1 MNCEITTDNGALRG
15 MSEDERKQLADGIDF
30 VYTNILLN
38 SANTVLGKNINYNRD
53 IIKTLSINNVPYYI
67 HPILSK
73 RGIDTTFK
81 VSIKVIGHTLLN
93 NPIAVFKGE
102 YNSLLNFSEEI
113 EQLNDKIKNPP
124 KPTTDELEEDETPVE
139 SEPQTEEPKEETKE
153 ETIETTPVPSTSES
167 SNANSLDNSEN
178 ENTASAKS
186 NSLPEEPED
195 EPKEKAIEPAS
206 NSLTPEPSIDNS
218 SDDDSEN
225 EKTESS
231 SAHTPLAASYE
242 PTLHNV
248 GIEFPSDKKV
258 EKKTKSHSLF
268 SSRKKKSRKKN
279 K

>member
-1 MNCEITTDNGALRG
+1 MNCEITTDNRALRG

-30 VYTNILLN
+30 VYANILLN

-53 IIKTLSINNVPYYI
+53 IIKTISINKVPYYI

-81 VSIKVIGHTLLN
+81 VSIKVTGHTLID

-113 EQLNDKIKNPP
+113 DQLNDRIQNPP
-124 KPTTDELEEDETPVE
+124 KPTTDEPEEDDKPVE
-139 SEPQTEEPKEETKE
+139 SEPQVEETKDETKE
-153 ETIETTPVPSTSES
+153 EPTETTPEPSTSES
-167 SNANSLDNSEN
+167 TNANSLDNSAN
-178 ENTASAKS
+178 ENVESAKS
-186 NSLPEEPED
+186 NSLVEET
-195 EPKEKAIEPAS
+195 IEPDS
-206 NSLTPEPSIDNS
+206 NSLTPESSIDNS

-225 EKTESS
+225 EKADST
-231 SAHTPLAASYE
+231 SAQTPLAASYE

-248 GIEFPSDKKV
+248 GVEFPSDKKV

-268 SSRKKKSRKKN
+268 SGRKKKSRKKN

>member
-30 VYTNILLN
+30 VYSNILLN

-73 RGIDTTFK
+73 RGIDTVFK

-124 KPTTDELEEDETPVE
+124 KPTTDEPEEDTPVE
-139 SEPQTEEPKEETKE
+139 TDPQAEEPKEVTKE
-153 ETIETTPVPSTSES
+153 EPTETTPES
-167 SNANSLDNSEN
+167 SNTNSLNNSEN

-186 NSLPEEPED
+186 NSLSEEPED
-195 EPKEKAIEPAS
+195 EPKEETIEPAS

-225 EKTESS
+225 EKTEST
-231 SAHTPLAASYE
+231 SAQTPLVASYE

-248 GIEFPSDKKV
+248 GVEFPSDKKV

-268 SSRKKKSRKKN
+268 SGRKKKSRKKN